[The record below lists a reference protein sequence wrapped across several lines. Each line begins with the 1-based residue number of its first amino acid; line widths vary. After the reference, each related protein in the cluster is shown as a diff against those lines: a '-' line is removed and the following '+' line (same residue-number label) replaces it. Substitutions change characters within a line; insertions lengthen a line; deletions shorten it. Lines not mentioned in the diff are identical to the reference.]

1 MPRLRG
7 RALIVGEIAAPA
19 AVSRVGFNPFASFC
33 DQFDGG
39 IDTAVCGDPQNTELF
54 GKPLTGR
61 IVLAPFCVGSTSAG
75 PCWER
80 IAELGLA
87 PAGLLLPGD
96 VDPLTAGGLILADV
110 WLDTPIVCVDRLG
123 PELLDQV
130 ETGDELRVS
139 RDGVV
144 TW

>member
-1 MPRLRG
+1 MPRHRG
-7 RALIVGEIAAPA
+7 RALIAGEIAAPA

-33 DQFDGG
+33 DQFDGA
-39 IDTAVCGDPQNTELF
+39 IDTAVCGDPQNAALF
-54 GKPLTGR
+54 GEPLTGR
-61 IVLAPFCVGSTSAG
+61 IVIAPFCVGSTSAG

-123 PELLDQV
+123 SELLDQV

-139 RDGVV
+139 REGVV